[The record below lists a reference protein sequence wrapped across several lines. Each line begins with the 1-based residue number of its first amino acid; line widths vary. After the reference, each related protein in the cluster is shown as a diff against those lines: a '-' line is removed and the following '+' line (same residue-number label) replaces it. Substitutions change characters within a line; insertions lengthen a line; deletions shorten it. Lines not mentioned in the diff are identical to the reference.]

1 MILPHTK
8 KVSLICLNISPDLSH
23 TLQNCTLAANKS
35 FIAFVPALE
44 TMAGRSS
51 LSTRRAL
58 APCSRTDRHFERE
71 KRHRIRRRTS
81 DVVVAVEAVDVIVVV
96 VAAAAD
102 KGGPVAADASA
113 FLTGRPENGCDGTLQ

>member
-1 MILPHTK
+1 
-8 KVSLICLNISPDLSH
+8 
-23 TLQNCTLAANKS
+23 
-35 FIAFVPALE
+35 
-44 TMAGRSS
+44 MAGRSS
-51 LSTRRAL
+51 LSIRRAL

-81 DVVVAVEAVDVIVVV
+81 DVVVAVEGVDVIVV